1 MAFKNKKI
9 ILAISGSIAA
19 YKTPELVR
27 QLVKLGAQVKIVCTE
42 GALQFVSSL
51 SLSTVSKNEV
61 WTQLNDQ
68 QKWNNHVALGRWADL
83 MLIAPCSANTLAK
96 LAYGL
101 CDNALCAVY
110 LSACCPVFIA
120 PAMDEDMWQ
129 HPSTQ
134 KNLKTVLEHGN
145 HYIEVGHGELV
156 SGLVG
161 AGRMAEIETIIERL
175 RLFLEVEQ
183 NCLGKKVLV
192 NAGPTYE
199 KLDPVRF
206 IGNYS
211 SGKMGAAIALELANR
226 GAEVDLVLG
235 PSALHISHPN
245 IKLTRVESADE
256 MYQACNHK
264 FEQVDIAILA
274 AAVADYKP
282 KDKAAHKIKK
292 KETTFELEL
301 VKNIDILASLGK
313 VKTSKQI
320 LVGFALESQ
329 NALENAQEKLQ
340 KKNADYIVLNSLED
354 AGKIFGADQNKITIL
369 SKNALPKSFPI
380 ATKQECAKQIVDFI
394 TEEKP

>member
-120 PAMDEDMWQ
+120 PAMDEDMWH

-145 HYIEVGHGELV
+145 HYIEVGHGELA